1 MIQSAAVV
9 IWGAISVIGAFVLG
23 LEVGSPF
30 AAFLAIVAAAL
41 TYLFQIVELSR
52 ADADSFLPTTFDDAV
67 QLVLWLA
74 VMATFTLSIVWSLLS
89 HYWS

>member
-9 IWGAISVIGAFVLG
+9 IWGAVSVIGAFVLG

-30 AAFLAIVAAAL
+30 AAFLAIVAAGL

-52 ADADSFLPTTFDDAV
+52 ADSFLPTKFDDAV